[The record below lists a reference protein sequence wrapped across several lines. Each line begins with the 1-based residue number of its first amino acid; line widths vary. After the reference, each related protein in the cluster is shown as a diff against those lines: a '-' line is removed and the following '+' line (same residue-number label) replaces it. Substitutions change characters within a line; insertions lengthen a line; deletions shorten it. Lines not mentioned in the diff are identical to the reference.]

1 MFNLLFKRFKLIPMS
16 KKIELLEEELRLAK
30 VNTKHWKSN
39 HDHVVKAC
47 SVIRDR
53 PDLGD
58 RAKKVCYLIKENEEL
73 RNRLVLKDQ
82 DINDLNT
89 RLIERRKDMME
100 TIVKLSNELM
110 KLKEEKRKQDE
121 RQ

>member
-39 HDHVVKAC
+39 HDNIVKI
-47 SVIRDR
+47 SSIIRDR
-53 PDLGD
+53 PDCGD
-58 RAKKVCYLIKENEEL
+58 RARKVCSLMKENEEL

-100 TIVKLSNELM
+100 TIVKLNNELM